1 MFLRFEF
8 LQIIL
13 HSLHRYQPR
22 VHVIEARDVL
32 RWGGGQHSFV
42 FPETQFITVTAYQ
55 NNKVRKVYTLMQRTA
70 ILNDWLGPNHLKVDH
85 LVKLCAYFFSL
96 FSDHRTE
103 DQLQPL
109 RQRLPGRRH
118 EQQKVILRLAHVG
131 ILPWQIHAHCNLSS
145 CRQRDARQKRKM
157 SALTENLEEG
167 ERRRRPLAHWFEGTS
182 SVSFNNL
189 DLKRQKQNLPLVLP
203 LPDDCD
209 PCDAA
214 ELLSQPI
221 STTIITSTTATT
233 TGPDLQAL
241 PLASLHPLPN
251 PSCGFRPEEAPFQDA
266 LVPEQPLNLDQAF
279 MTDISITLSG
289 VVQGAAGS
297 HMATGLMERWVPT
310 PCTNIVAT
318 QILHPARWC

>member
-1 MFLRFEF
+1 MR
-8 LQIIL
+8 
-13 HSLHRYQPR
+13 
-22 VHVIEARDVL
+22 
-32 RWGGGQHSFV
+32 
-42 FPETQFITVTAYQ
+42 
-55 NNKVRKVYTLMQRTA
+55 
-70 ILNDWLGPNHLKVDH
+70 
-85 LVKLCAYFFSL
+85 
-96 FSDHRTE
+96 
-103 DQLQPL
+103 
-109 RQRLPGRRH
+109 
-118 EQQKVILRLAHVG
+118 
-131 ILPWQIHAHCNLSS
+131 
-145 CRQRDARQKRKM
+145 
-157 SALTENLEEG
+157 
-167 ERRRRPLAHWFEGTS
+167 RRRRPLAHCLEGTS
-182 SVSFNNL
+182 SASFNNL

-251 PSCGFRPEEAPFQDA
+251 PSCGFRPGEAPFQDA

-279 MTDISITLSG
+279 MADISITLSG

-318 QILHPARWC
+318 QIVHPARWC